1 MFGQISPKV
10 GNILPHNPLR
20 LKAQYL
26 NSASHHS
33 SFHHS
38 KTSNRCLVVGM
49 DDLIQNSD
57 MLNISK

>member
-10 GNILPHNPLR
+10 ENILPHNPLR

-33 SFHHS
+33 FFRHS
-38 KTSNRCLVVGM
+38 KSSNRCLVVG
-49 DDLIQNSD
+49 LSCLQA
-57 MLNISK
+57 K